1 MEADNRRE
9 FSAPATC
16 CGGIVDIS
24 KKQIWKKT
32 ILLKLLVYDGP
43 ASIER
48 LNIMSGVSAEESCS
62 FTGCTNNYS

>member
-1 MEADNRRE
+1 MEADHRRE

-16 CGGIVDIS
+16 CGGLLIFL
-24 KKQIWKKT
+24 KTNLGKKT
-32 ILLKLLVYDGP
+32 ILLKLLVYDSP

-62 FTGCTNNYS
+62 FTGYTNNYS